1 MDLEIIIL
9 TEVSQKEKDKY
20 DNDIIYMQNLKYGT
34 NELSYRTEINSQ
46 TQQINL
52 WLPKGKKEVGEEL
65 IRGVWD
71 QELQTTI

>member
-71 QELQTTI
+71 QEIQTTI